1 MDVKP
6 ASLDLHNKEH
16 LDAPQQHRVDVEEV
30 ARQQATRL
38 GTQKPLPAHARQPW
52 SRARASTSQDAPH
65 GALPHPVTQLREFAL
80 DPPVPPPGDSPW
92 AIRITSSRISSASG
106 GRPGL
111 F

>member
-16 LDAPQQHRVDVEEV
+16 VDAPQQHRVDVEEI

-38 GTQKPLPAHARQPW
+38 GTQEPLPAHVCQPW

-80 DPPVPPPGDSPW
+80 DPPVPPPGV
-92 AIRITSSRISSASG
+92 SSLRGEGSESRRLAKAAE
-106 GRPGL
+106 
-111 F
+111 

>member
-1 MDVKP
+1 MRRHPEDVNP

-38 GTQKPLPAHARQPW
+38 GTQEPLPAHARRPR

-80 DPPVPPPGDSPW
+80 DPPVPPTGILPGEAKYESDDVSP
-92 AIRITSSRISSASG
+92 SA
-106 GRPGL
+106 L
-111 F
+111 